1 MGSVAHEYRGRA
13 QAQPLTTNMFKLALR
28 NIFRHRF
35 RTAMTLAAI
44 VFGVCGLVLSGGFV
58 RDVFIQLAEA
68 LIHSQSGHLQIA
80 PAGYFSVGSRS
91 PERYVIDTPGRL
103 QAMIGAMPEVEDVMM
118 RVNFSGLLNNGR
130 TDWPIIGEGVQ
141 ASKEARL
148 SSFMHMVAGRQLADS
163 DDFGVLVGQ
172 GVAQALK
179 LAPGD
184 RVTVLLSTRDGALN
198 SIDLEVIGIFQSF
211 SKDFDARALRMSLKA
226 AHELLASQGVNTLVV
241 SLKRTSDTERVAT
254 ALRSTL
260 SPAGFEV
267 RTWVQLNDFYEKTIA
282 LYDQQFG
289 FLQLIILGMVLLSV
303 ANSVNMSVFERV
315 GEFGTMVALGN
326 RRGQLRALI
335 LTETAMLGIIG
346 AILGVALGVALA
358 LLISAIGIA
367 MPPPPNANL
376 GYTGFIRV
384 VPAVL
389 ALAFA
394 VGLTATLFAAVLPAI
409 RVSRMPV
416 VDALRA
422 NL

>member
-1 MGSVAHEYRGRA
+1 M
-13 QAQPLTTNMFKLALR
+13 LKLALR

-44 VFGVCGLVLSGGFV
+44 VVGVCGLVLSGGFV
-58 RDVFIQLAEA
+58 RDVFAQLAEA

-80 PAGYFSVGSRS
+80 PTGYFSVGSRS
-91 PERYVIDTPGRL
+91 PERYVIEAPGRL
-103 QAMIGAMPEVEDVMM
+103 KARLAAMPEVEDVMM
-118 RVNFSGLLNNGR
+118 RVHFSGLLNNGR
-130 TDWPIIGEGVQ
+130 TDWPIIGEGVE

-148 SSFMHMVAGRQLADS
+148 SSFMHIVAGRQLKDG
-163 DDFGVLVGQ
+163 DVFGIVVGQ

-211 SKDFDARALRMSLKA
+211 SKDFDARALRMPLQA
-226 AHELLASQGVNTLVV
+226 AHELLASEGVNTVVV
-241 SLKRTSDTERVAT
+241 SLKKTSDTEPVAA
-254 ALRSTL
+254 ALRSEL
-260 SPAGFEV
+260 SPAGLEV
-267 RTWVQLNDFYEKTIA
+267 KTWIELNDFYEKTIA
-282 LYDQQFG
+282 LYEQQFG
-289 FLQLIILGMVLLSV
+289 LLQLIILGMVLLSV

-326 RRGQLRALI
+326 RRRHLRVLI
-335 LTETAMLGIIG
+335 MTETALLGLIG
-346 AILGVALGVALA
+346 ATAGVALGVLLA
-358 LLISAIGIA
+358 VLISAIGIP

-384 VPAVL
+384 VPVVL

-394 VGLTATLFAAVLPAI
+394 IGLLATLLAAVLPAI

-416 VDALRA
+416 VDALRS

>member
-1 MGSVAHEYRGRA
+1 
-13 QAQPLTTNMFKLALR
+13 MFKLALR

-35 RTAMTLAAI
+35 RTAVTLAAI

-58 RDVFIQLAEA
+58 RDIFIQLAEA
-68 LIHSQSGHLQIA
+68 LIHSQSGHLQVS
-80 PAGYFSVGSRS
+80 PTGYFSYGSRS
-91 PERYVIDTPGRL
+91 PEKYVIEAPDRL
-103 QAMIGAMPEVEDVMM
+103 QAVIAAMPQVDDVLM
-118 RVNFSGLLNNGR
+118 RVHFSGLLNNGR

-141 ASKEARL
+141 ASKESKL
-148 SSFMHMVAGRQLADS
+148 SSFMHIVAGRQLTDA
-163 DDFGVLVGQ
+163 DDFGALVGQ

-184 RVTVLLSTRDGALN
+184 RVTVLLSTADGALN
-198 SIDLEVIGIFQSF
+198 NIDLEVIGVFQSF
-211 SKDFDARALRMSLKA
+211 SKDFDARAIRIPLKA
-226 AHELLASQGVNTLVV
+226 AHELLGSQGVNTLVV
-241 SLKRTSDTERVAT
+241 SLKRTSDTERVAA
-254 ALRSTL
+254 ALRATL
-260 SPAGFEV
+260 PPPKFEV

-282 LYDQQFG
+282 LYEQQFG
-289 FLQLIILGMVLLSV
+289 FLQLIILAMVLLSV

-326 RRGQLRALI
+326 RARQVRGLI
-335 LTETAMLGIIG
+335 FTETAMVGMIGGLLGLALGI
-346 AILGVALGVALA
+346 ALA
-358 LLISAIGIA
+358 LLISAIGIP

-384 VPAVL
+384 VPGVL

-394 VGLTATLFAAVLPAI
+394 VGLAATLLAAILPAV

-422 NL
+422 NV

>member
-1 MGSVAHEYRGRA
+1 
-13 QAQPLTTNMFKLALR
+13 MFKLALR

-35 RTAMTLAAI
+35 RTSMTLAAI

-80 PAGYFSVGSRS
+80 PTGYFSYGSRS
-91 PERYVIDTPGRL
+91 PERYVIDEPARL
-103 QAMIGAMPEVEDVMM
+103 QAAIATMPEVEDVMM
-118 RVNFSGLLNNGR
+118 RVHFSGLLNNGR

-148 SSFMHMVAGRQLADS
+148 SSFMHIVAGRQLTDS
-163 DDFGVLVGQ
+163 DEFGAVVGQ

-198 SIDLEVIGIFQSF
+198 SIDLEVIGVFQSF
-211 SKDFDARALRMSLKA
+211 SKDFDARALRMPLKA
-226 AHELLASQGVNTLVV
+226 ADELLASHGVNTLVV

-260 SPAGFEV
+260 ASDGVEV

-326 RRGQLRALI
+326 RRRQLRALI
-335 LTETAMLGIIG
+335 LTEAAVLGLIG
-346 AILGVALGVALA
+346 AILGVTLGVGLA
-358 LLISAIGIA
+358 VLISAIGIP

-384 VPAVL
+384 VPVVL
-389 ALAFA
+389 AVAFT
-394 VGLTATLFAAVLPAI
+394 VGMTATLLAAVLPAI

-416 VDALRA
+416 SDALRA

>member
-1 MGSVAHEYRGRA
+1 
-13 QAQPLTTNMFKLALR
+13 MFKLALR

-35 RTAMTLAAI
+35 RTTMTLAAI

-58 RDVFIQLAEA
+58 RDIFIQLAEA
-68 LIHSQSGHLQIA
+68 LIHSQSGHLQVSRS
-80 PAGYFSVGSRS
+80 GYFSHGSRS
-91 PERYVIDTPGRL
+91 PEKYVIDAPARL
-103 QAMIGAMPEVEDVMM
+103 QGVIAAMPEVDDVML
-118 RVNFSGLLNNGR
+118 RVHFSGLLNNGR
-130 TDWPIIGEGVQ
+130 TDWPIVGEGVQ
-141 ASKEARL
+141 PSREAKL
-148 SSFMHMVAGRQLADS
+148 SSFMHIVAGRQLADS
-163 DDFGVLVGQ
+163 DKFGVVVGH

-184 RVTVLLSTRDGALN
+184 RVTVLLSTADGALN
-198 SIDLEVIGIFQSF
+198 SIDLQVIGVFQSF
-211 SKDFDARALRMSLKA
+211 SKDFDARAMRIPIGA
-226 AHELLASQGVNTLVV
+226 AQELLGSQGVNTLVV

-254 ALRSTL
+254 ALRSML
-260 SPAGFEV
+260 APAGFEV
-267 RTWVQLNDFYEKTIA
+267 RTWVELNDFYEKTIA

-326 RRGQLRALI
+326 RTGHVRGLI
-335 LTETAMLGIIG
+335 LAETAMLGVIG
-346 AILGVALGVALA
+346 GVLGVALGTALA
-358 LLISAIGIA
+358 VAISAVGIP

-384 VPAVL
+384 VPGVL
-389 ALAFA
+389 ALAFVIGFA
-394 VGLTATLFAAVLPAI
+394 ATLLAAILPAM

-422 NL
+422 NV